1 MYRTLCA
8 ALCNVCRERVPAEVH
23 TEGESVYLKKACPAH
38 GEHRSL
44 IATDAS
50 YWSLVEETWRAAGRA
65 KSCSLDRPLMVFLE
79 VIDECDL
86 ACKTCIAGSLVGAGN
101 ARSRLELQS
110 RLRRVVDAGVQIDL
124 LLLTGGE
131 PTLHP
136 ELPEIIADAHEHASQ
151 IVLITNGQ
159 RIAADVDY
167 LRTLKHASS
176 KLHICLQFDSLRPEA
191 LEHLRGA
198 NLVGV
203 RKQAVANLDALAVPT
218 TLISVVKQGVNDQDL
233 TPTVDFALAYE
244 TILGVTFQ
252 PIRAA
257 GRHST
262 FDYASHHITLTDVRS
277 LLQERLHLPT
287 SFLKPHPADPYRVA
301 VGYLCRNS
309 RDDLTERLWSA
320 TGLLP
325 PPLYV
330 TPGEQQTALPG
341 TRPLRIA
348 VISYYDQFDL
358 VLDADRPSGIVFL
371 DDLGQ
376 FVSLEEHFL
385 RPLFEPQS
393 KPIHIRRTP

>member
-1 MYRTLCA
+1 
-8 ALCNVCRERVPAEVH
+8 
-23 TEGESVYLKKACPAH
+23 
-38 GEHRSL
+38 
-44 IATDAS
+44 
-50 YWSLVEETWRAAGRA
+50 
-65 KSCSLDRPLMVFLE
+65 MVFLE

-101 ARSRLELQS
+101 ARARLELQS
-110 RLRRVVDAGVQIDL
+110 RLRGVVDGGVQIDL

-136 ELPEIIADAHEHASQ
+136 ELPEIIADAHEHANQ

-167 LRTLKHASS
+167 LRKLKNAST
-176 KLHICLQFDSLRPEA
+176 KLHIYLQFDSLRPEA

-198 NLVGV
+198 NLVDV
-203 RKQAVANLDALAVPT
+203 RKQAVANLDSLAVPT

-233 TPTVDFALAYE
+233 VATVDFALTHE
-244 TILGVTFQ
+244 SVMGVTFQ

-262 FDYASHHITLTDVRS
+262 FDYTSHHITLTDVRNQ
-277 LLQERLHLPT
+277 LQEGLHLPD

-301 VGYLCRNS
+301 VGYLCRDS
-309 RDDLTERLWSA
+309 RADLTERLWSA
-320 TGLLP
+320 SGVVP

-330 TPGEQQTALPG
+330 TPEEQKTALPG

-348 VISYYDQFDL
+348 IISYYDQFDL
-358 VLDADRPSGIVFL
+358 VLDAERPSGIVFL
-371 DDLGQ
+371 DDHGQ

-385 RPLFEPQS
+385 RPLFEPKS
-393 KPIHIRRTP
+393 KPIHIWRNP